1 MVNWFG
7 PLEVRGDLGTIQ
19 CLYLRALTLLL
30 ASSSPLISMLSA
42 TAQLLLTNFE
52 QLVFH
57 HKKGEEGASGLC
69 KDALS
74 FYGEL

>member
-1 MVNWFG
+1 
-7 PLEVRGDLGTIQ
+7 
-19 CLYLRALTLLL
+19 
-30 ASSSPLISMLSA
+30 MLSA

>member
-52 QLVFH
+52 KLVFH
-57 HKKGEEGASGLC
+57 HKKGAGGASGLFE
-69 KDALS
+69 DALS
-74 FYGEL
+74 FYSEL